1 MKLLASML
9 ILPSSS
15 VFAADVAIVEEIVAK
30 CNGDIVTRGDLE
42 RNRKEF
48 IAAARQQGASGPALD
63 QALAEHEKNLLRD
76 RIVQLLLVQKAKDL
90 NINVDS
96 DVAKR
101 LASIQRDA
109 KIADPEKFQDYVKE
123 QAGMPFEDFKL
134 EMKNDLL
141 RQRVIHQE
149 VGGRV
154 NIKREEME
162 KYYNEHKSEF
172 VPEERSV

>member
-9 ILPSSS
+9 LLASSC
-15 VFAADVAIVEEIVAK
+15 VLAADVAIVEEIGAK
-30 CNGDIVTRGDLE
+30 CNGDRVTRGDLE

-48 IAAARQQGASGPALD
+48 IAAARQKGASGPALD

-76 RIVQLLLVQKAKDL
+76 RIDQLLLVQKAKDL

-109 KIADPEKFQDYVKE
+109 KIADPEKFQDYLKE
-123 QAGMPFEDFKL
+123 QAGMPFEHFKL
-134 EMKNDLL
+134 DMKNDRL
-141 RQRVIHQE
+141 RQRVIHQA
-149 VGGRV
+149 VGGRE
-154 NIKREEME
+154 NNKPQE
-162 KYYNEHKSEF
+162 KE
-172 VPEERSV
+172 